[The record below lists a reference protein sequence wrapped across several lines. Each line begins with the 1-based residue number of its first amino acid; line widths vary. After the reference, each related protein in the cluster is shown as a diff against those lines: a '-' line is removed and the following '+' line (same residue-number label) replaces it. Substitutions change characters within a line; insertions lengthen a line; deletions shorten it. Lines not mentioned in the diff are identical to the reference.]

1 MNIKAGKRLILHS
14 EDVLRYKAKDFTVNK
29 EAVIDLFRHV
39 MNYPGVNEMGISHF
53 ALSSVY
59 NAPDVIEELSNIV
72 DVIRM
77 VGLVVKLVLKLAV
90 HD

>member
-1 MNIKAGKRLILHS
+1 MIYS
-14 EDVLRYKAKDFTVNK
+14 D
-29 EAVIDLFRHV
+29 
-39 MNYPGVNEMGISHF
+39 VNEMGISHF